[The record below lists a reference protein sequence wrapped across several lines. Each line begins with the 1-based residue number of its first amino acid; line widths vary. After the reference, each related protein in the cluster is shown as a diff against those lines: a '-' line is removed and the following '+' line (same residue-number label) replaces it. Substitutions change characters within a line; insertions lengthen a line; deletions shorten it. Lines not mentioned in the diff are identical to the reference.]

1 MEERSG
7 VKFHEAQVALA
18 RQWIGTPIAGAE
30 TQTKVAIK
38 SADQSDAAPTV
49 SGDTKVKT
57 QEIDLPPSA
66 EVARHIIG
74 TFERGAEGWR
84 CLPGDMAPRDSQ
96 DLMAYPFFSLAKS
109 RRVAPIDFRAGNVTI
124 RVEGTQE
131 HGELLWR
138 AFAILDAAEAP
149 SKVRQALE

>member
-1 MEERSG
+1 MHYTGTFIAKMEERSG

-74 TFERGAEGWR
+74 TFERGAEGLR
-84 CLPGDMAPRDSQ
+84 GDEDVADSVSQ
-96 DLMAYPFFSLAKS
+96 HALMDTTSLWDEKWL
-109 RRVAPIDFRAGNVTI
+109 
-124 RVEGTQE
+124 GTE
-131 HGELLWR
+131 EEELN
-138 AFAILDAAEAP
+138 
-149 SKVRQALE
+149 S